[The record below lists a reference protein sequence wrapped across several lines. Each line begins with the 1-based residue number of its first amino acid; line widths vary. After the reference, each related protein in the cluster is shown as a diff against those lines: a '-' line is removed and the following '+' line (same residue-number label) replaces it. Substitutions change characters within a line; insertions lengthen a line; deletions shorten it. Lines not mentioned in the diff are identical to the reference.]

1 MSIYTK
7 MKIAKLY
14 SRALIGMN
22 APQVI
27 VEVHVAAGLPSFSI
41 VGLPDTEVKESRDRV
56 RSAIQNSG
64 FDFPARRIT
73 VNLAPADLP
82 KESGRYDLPIA
93 LAILIASNLIQAV
106 KPLADL
112 EFAGE
117 LALDGELRPVKG
129 ALAIAYGA
137 SNSSRQFILPA
148 ASANEATLI
157 DNIQILQAQNLKEV
171 CDFLSGKAEL
181 IKSQYSTPNILTPL
195 FSNNLGE
202 VRGQLGAKK
211 ALELAAAGRHSLLMI
226 GTPGCGKS
234 MLASRISSIL
244 PPLTNK
250 ESIESAS
257 LYSLTHSGFNI
268 NTWQQA
274 PYRAPHHSISGAA
287 LIGGGSNPK
296 PGEISLAH
304 NGVLFLDELP
314 EFTQKALEALR
325 EPLETKKVNI
335 ARVNQQVEYLADFQL
350 IAAMNPCPCGNLG
363 HVQKNCTC
371 SVEQI
376 RRYQN
381 KISGP
386 LLDRID
392 LIVEVPTIKTSELQG
407 LPDGETS
414 EVIAKRVID
423 ARQIQYQRQN
433 KLNYKLNNQEIE
445 TYCQMDQKAK
455 QLSQLISDKE
465 GFSAR
470 SYYRL
475 LKLARTI
482 ADLACEEKIT
492 TQHLAQANQYKF
504 NMSQV

>member
-1 MSIYTK
+1 
-7 MKIAKLY
+7 MKIAKLF

-27 VEVHVAAGLPSFSI
+27 VEVHVAPGLPCFSI

-93 LAILIASNLIQAV
+93 LAILIASNLIQNC
-106 KPLADL
+106 KHLNEF

-129 ALAIAYGA
+129 ALAIAFGA
-137 SNSSRQFILPA
+137 NDSSRQFILPTI
-148 ASANEATLI
+148 SANEAALI
-157 DNIQILQAQNLKEV
+157 ENSQILQASTLKEV
-171 CDFLSGKAEL
+171 CDFLTG
-181 IKSQYSTPNILTPL
+181 KSQLNTAQTIINSMSNQILNAD
-195 FSNNLGE
+195 FSE
-202 VRGQLGAKK
+202 VKGQLSAKK
-211 ALELAAAGRHSLLMI
+211 ALEMAAAGRHSLLMI

-234 MLASRISSIL
+234 MLATRLISIL
-244 PPLTNK
+244 PFLTNQ
-250 ESIESAS
+250 EAIESAS
-257 LYSLTHSGFNI
+257 LHSLTHSGFNLA
-268 NTWQQA
+268 NWQKA
-274 PYRAPHHSISGAA
+274 PYRAPHHSISEAA

-304 NGVLFLDELP
+304 NGILFLDELA
-314 EFTQKALEALR
+314 EFSRKALEALR
-325 EPLETKKVNI
+325 EPLETKKVHI
-335 ARVNQQVEYLADFQL
+335 ARVNQKVEYLANFQL

-363 HVQKNCTC
+363 HNQKICTC
-371 SVEQI
+371 SIEQI

-392 LIVEVPTIKTSELQG
+392 LIIEVPTIKTHELQE
-407 LPDGETS
+407 LPNGETS
-414 EVIAKRVID
+414 AIIAKRVAN
-423 ARQIQYQRQN
+423 ARQIQYQRQG
-433 KLNYKLNNQEIE
+433 KLNSDLNNQEIE
-445 TYCQMDQKAK
+445 KYCQLDLKTK
-455 QLSQLISDKE
+455 QLLQQISDKE

-475 LKLARTI
+475 LKLSRTI
-482 ADLACEEKIT
+482 ADLANKDQIEMV
-492 TQHLAQANQYKF
+492 HLAQAHQYKF
-504 NMSQV
+504 KLS